1 MEGSGKA
8 AESGSVMCAV
18 ALEARRAVAGH
29 LQGLANRFAS
39 SKQWGA
45 SEGAGR
51 DRKR

>member
-18 ALEARRAVAGH
+18 ALEARRAVAT